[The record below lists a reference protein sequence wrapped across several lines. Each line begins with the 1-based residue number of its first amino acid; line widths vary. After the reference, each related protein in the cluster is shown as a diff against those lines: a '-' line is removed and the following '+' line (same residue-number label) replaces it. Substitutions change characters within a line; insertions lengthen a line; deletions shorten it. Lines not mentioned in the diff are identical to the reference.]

1 VDAELWFQPIS
12 FRWAREL
19 DPYEAFETRRFVEYY
34 DSMAASSAVVLA
46 RDGRS
51 VE

>member
-1 VDAELWFQPIS
+1 VEATLWFQPIS

-19 DPYEAFETRRFVEYY
+19 DPYDAFETRRFVDYY
-34 DSMAASSAVVLA
+34 DAMAAGSAVEIA
-46 RDGRS
+46 RVVRS